1 MTRLLFSCAAAI
13 AVAGFVVFSLGAMAA
28 YFILDRE
35 VRDNVRQI
43 HARN

>member
-28 YFILDRE
+28 YFILDRG
-35 VRDNVRQI
+35 VRQDV
-43 HARN
+43 RRYY